1 MIERIKSW
9 FTEDRAAD
17 TDYTAQMIAASFA
30 AARGL
35 DGVRGSAPYQSCVN
49 LISASASIAEVEG
62 QHSRSLAET
71 SRHYRAGSRG
81 SRRVGLVD

>member
-35 DGVRGSAPYQSCVN
+35 DGVRGSGPFHEACRQFDLRFGFN
-49 LISASASIAEVEG
+49 
-62 QHSRSLAET
+62 R
-71 SRHYRAGSRG
+71 
-81 SRRVGLVD
+81 